1 MKPLMARAL
10 MKRFTPI
17 LTRSRKVGF
26 ELTQHR
32 TVEAC
37 APTFLC
43 VSPQSLV
50 ELAARSS
57 SECNALLPTAQS
69 APRSGKP
76 QTASR
81 FAWAVVLQ

>member
-1 MKPLMARAL
+1 MKTLIPRAL
-10 MKRFTPI
+10 MNRFTPTF
-17 LTRSRKVGF
+17 TRSRKVGS

-37 APTFLC
+37 APTFLH
-43 VSPQSLV
+43 VSPQSFV

-57 SECNALLPTAQS
+57 SECASLFPTAQS

-81 FAWAVVLQ
+81 FAWVVVLQ